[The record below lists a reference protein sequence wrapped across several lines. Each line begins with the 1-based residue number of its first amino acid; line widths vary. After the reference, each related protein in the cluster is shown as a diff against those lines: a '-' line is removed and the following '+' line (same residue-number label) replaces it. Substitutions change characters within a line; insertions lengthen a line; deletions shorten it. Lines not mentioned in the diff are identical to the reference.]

1 MHRSTARFVR
11 VNGNYK
17 ASRNLAEVARIV
29 EAAIDFMIQHAD
41 LPDEEILTL
50 GIVAINIEQRDAI
63 REEFNRSGRDEAIER
78 YLNACN
84 KGTSKTRT

>member
-1 MHRSTARFVR
+1 MR
-11 VNGNYK
+11 
-17 ASRNLAEVARIV
+17 
-29 EAAIDFMIQHAD
+29 D
-41 LPDEEILTL
+41 LPDEEILAL

-84 KGTSKTRT
+84 KAPANADLSRFSSRI